1 MSQPSRKAWI
11 SRMGTRPAK
20 EGGGSVMTDFE
31 EKQALMIHSGLTK
44 GLTHPETIR
53 ISQELDD
60 LLNEL
65 MKQSSNLKKH
75 SETKN

>member
-1 MSQPSRKAWI
+1 MK
-11 SRMGTRPAK
+11 
-20 EGGGSVMTDFE
+20 TDFE

-53 ISQELDD
+53 ISQELDG

-65 MKQSSNLKKH
+65 MKESSNLQEH
-75 SETKN
+75 SKDGNEN

>member
-1 MSQPSRKAWI
+1 
-11 SRMGTRPAK
+11 
-20 EGGGSVMTDFE
+20 MTDFE

-65 MKQSSNLKKH
+65 MKQSSNLKRH

>member
-1 MSQPSRKAWI
+1 
-11 SRMGTRPAK
+11 
-20 EGGGSVMTDFE
+20 MTDFE

-65 MKQSSNLKKH
+65 MKKSSNV
-75 SETKN
+75 ERPNENKN